1 VVKFVI
7 LTTQRTGS
15 TLLVR
20 SLDQHENILLS
31 GEIFHIGSGIHHPEN
46 QFRYFKVPLV
56 NNRYQFILNVPRLI
70 FSYKRHLRNYF
81 DKLEK
86 TGVYAAGFKLMVS
99 QMKYMPGFISFCR
112 KEEIKPIVLIRKNA
126 ADVVFSSF
134 VAKSTGH
141 YHSNEKQK
149 QPPESAKLFFEP
161 KLFLQQI
168 KRVGDVNCMLEK
180 ISENTSGLTIYY
192 EDFAKWDQL
201 IAEIC
206 KFLALDFQA
215 ISQTLNKINKGN
227 TYEKLI
233 TNYSSLISLLP
244 QKGQNENT
252 NTERSGDWL

>member
-1 VVKFVI
+1 MIKFVI
-7 LTTQRTGS
+7 LATQRSGS

-20 SLDQHENILLS
+20 SLDLHENILLS
-31 GEIFHIGSGIHHPEN
+31 GEIFYVGSGIHHPEN

-56 NNRYQFILNVPRLI
+56 NNRYQFILNVPRLA
-70 FSYKRHLRNYF
+70 FSYKSHLRNYF

-86 TGVYAAGFKLMVS
+86 TGVSAVGFKLMVS

-112 KEEIKPIVLIRKNA
+112 KEDIKPIVLIRKNS

-149 QPPESAKLFFEP
+149 QSPESTKLFFEP

-168 KRVGDVNCMLEK
+168 KIVEGVNSMLKK

-192 EDFAKWDQL
+192 EDFAEWDQL

-206 KFLALDFQA
+206 KFLVIDFQA
-215 ISQTLNKINKGN
+215 IPQALKKLNKGN

-244 QKGQNENT
+244 QQGQDENS
-252 NTERSGDWL
+252 ERSADRL